1 VSRARGVRAKTIL
14 ASAVVLA
21 VILSSLLV
29 IGSSAGTGSRE
40 CLGRKATILGTS
52 GNDDI
57 YGTNGSDVVVG
68 GRGGDQI
75 HGLGGDD
82 SICGEGG
89 RDILT
94 GGSGDDEL
102 SGDHGGDA
110 IFAGSGDDFL
120 TGGDQSDQLHGG
132 SGDDDMQGGFV
143 TNYRN
148 DSCDGGDGIDTA
160 RSDCDSVSNV
170 P

>member
-1 VSRARGVRAKTIL
+1 MSRARGVWAKTIL
-14 ASAVVLA
+14 ASAVVTAVVLA
-21 VILSSLLV
+21 SLLV
-29 IGSSAGTGSRE
+29 VGSSAGTGSRE
-40 CLGRKATILGTS
+40 CLGRKATIIGTP
-52 GNDDI
+52 GNDNI

-68 GRGGDQI
+68 GKGADQL

-82 SICGEGG
+82 FMCGEGG

-102 SGDHGGDA
+102 LGDHSGDA
-110 IFAGSGDDFL
+110 IFGGSGDDFL
-120 TGGDQSDQLHGG
+120 NGGDQSDQLHGG
-132 SGDDDMQGGFV
+132 SGDDNMQGGLV
-143 TNYRN
+143 INYRN
-148 DSCDGGDGIDTA
+148 DRCDGGDGIDTA